1 MSMALAEAVLSRAYP
16 GHGQGALIIEGLAEP
31 IHFPACITGPR
42 PVVHDP
48 VEYSA
53 WVLAMA
59 CFQMGWTV
67 LVLSGRHWMSML
79 MLRARLRVSR
89 ALHSLTFAWAVA
101 GISFGLCLTS
111 IATTAAIFIW
121 R

>member
-1 MSMALAEAVLSRAYP
+1 MSAVLAQALPFPEFSRLTIDAV
-16 GHGQGALIIEGLAEP
+16 AEE
-31 IHFPACITGPR
+31 ISFPACITGPR
-42 PVVHDP
+42 PVIHEP

-59 CFQMGWTV
+59 CFHMGWTV
-67 LVLSGRHWMSML
+67 LMLSGRHWMSML

-101 GISFGLCLTS
+101 GLSFGFALAT
-111 IATTAAIFIW
+111 IATSAALFIW

>member
-16 GHGQGALIIEGLAEP
+16 GQGALIIEGLAEP
-31 IHFPACITGPR
+31 VHFPACITGPR
-42 PVVHDP
+42 PVVHEP
-48 VEYSA
+48 VQYSA

-59 CFQMGWTV
+59 CFHMGWTV
-67 LVLSGRHWMSML
+67 LMLSWRHWVGML
-79 MLRARLRVSR
+79 MLRARLGVSR

-101 GISFGLCLTS
+101 AVNGALSLT
-111 IATTAAIFIW
+111 AVAIFIW